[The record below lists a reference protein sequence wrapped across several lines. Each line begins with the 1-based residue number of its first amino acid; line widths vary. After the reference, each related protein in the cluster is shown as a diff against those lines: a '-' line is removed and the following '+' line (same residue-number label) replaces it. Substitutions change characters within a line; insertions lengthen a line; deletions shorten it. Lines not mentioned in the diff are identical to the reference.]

1 MRQRKCAPKVKK
13 TMILGETVCSRRPRV
28 WASKAFSWNSLVRSS
43 LLWSSEEKLHLSKS
57 IRLPVELKKGPI
69 HAKLNAFKSKFI
81 KQSLGLALFKSGPYF
96 VVAAAAVE
104 GRNCCLAAETLGN
117 PLYPGGAQCILRGR
131 AIDHQQ
137 ILQRQIVVQY
147 KSAYVVTV

>member
-1 MRQRKCAPKVKK
+1 M
-13 TMILGETVCSRRPRV
+13 
-28 WASKAFSWNSLVRSS
+28 
-43 LLWSSEEKLHLSKS
+43 SKS
-57 IRLPVELKKGPI
+57 FRLPGSKKGPI
-69 HAKLNAFKSKFI
+69 HAKLNVLSNFI

-96 VVAAAAVE
+96 VVVAAAVE

-147 KSAYVVTV
+147 ESAYVVTV